1 MRLIQVSPI
10 LGIQDEYA
18 ARIAQLGLKLSMP
31 MWIGFIGF
39 LSFLSY
45 VPGLDGL
52 GLQRISGFFGFF
64 GFSGF
69 LGLFG
74 VASTIDSYRRHQSVQ
89 QD

>member
-1 MRLIQVSPI
+1 MRSIQVAPL
-10 LGIQDEYA
+10 LGIQDAYA

-39 LSFLSY
+39 LSYLSY
-45 VPGLDGL
+45 VPGLEGL

-64 GFSGF
+64 GFTGF

-74 VASTIDSYRRHQSVQ
+74 VASVIDSYRRQRTVQ
-89 QD
+89 